1 MTPPYKEEAIMID
14 LSKEEARRFMLMKH
28 GLIGEKKFTGREGI
42 LQFMEQAGCIQF
54 DPLDVCGRNS
64 DLVLQS
70 RVDGY
75 TPELI
80 FDLLY
85 KERFLVDYFDKQL
98 SIMHIRDWPYFA
110 RIRKGHHERGRSLE
124 EIEAIIPAITQ
135 LIRDK
140 GPVSSKDIGFDEKV
154 HWYWS
159 STKLAR
165 AALETMYFRGD
176 LVVHHKK
183 GAIKYYALAEDH
195 LPAETLKRADPLP
208 DELDHIKWRMLRRI
222 RSVGML
228 WDRASDAWL
237 GITTMNA
244 PLRRQAFVDLADEGA
259 ISGLRVRGLKDSLYI
274 ATDDLPLLKLACL
287 NDPQPHRTE
296 FLAPLDNML
305 WDRKLIRALF
315 DFDYTWEVYVPPA
328 KRKYG
333 YYVLPILHGEGFAGR
348 IDVVCDRKRGA
359 LLVNRI
365 WYEEAVDATAELECE
380 VAACL
385 DRFRIF
391 HGLEAV
397 VEQN

>member
-1 MTPPYKEEAIMID
+1 MID
-14 LSKEEARRFMLMKH
+14 LTKEEARRFMLMKH
-28 GLIGEKKFTGREGI
+28 GLIGERRFVGREGI
-42 LQFMEQAGCIQF
+42 LQFVEQAGCIQF
-54 DPLDVCGRNS
+54 DPIDVCGRNS

-75 TPELI
+75 APELM

-85 KERFLVDYFDKQL
+85 KERILVDYFDKQL
-98 SIMHIRDWPYFA
+98 SIIHSDDWPYFA
-110 RIRKGHHERGRSLE
+110 RIRKGYHERGRSME
-124 EIEAIIPAITQ
+124 EIEAIIPQIRQ
-135 LIRDK
+135 LIRET

-195 LPAETLKRADPLP
+195 MPAKTLRAVDPLP
-208 DELDHIKWRMLRRI
+208 DELAHIKWRLLRRI

-244 PLRRQAFVDLADEGA
+244 AFRRQAFAELAGEGSITVA
-259 ISGLRVRGLKDSLYI
+259 RVRGIKDELYL
-274 ATDDLPLLKLACL
+274 ATDDLPMLHHACSAS
-287 NDPQPHRTE
+287 PVAPRTE

-305 WDRKLIRALF
+305 WDRKLVRAIF

-328 KRKYG
+328 KRTYG
-333 YYVLPILHGEGFAGR
+333 YYVLPILHGASFAGR
-348 IDVVCDRKRGA
+348 IDVVCDRKRG
-359 LLVNRI
+359 LLLIKNI
-365 WYEEAVDATAELECE
+365 WYEQRVSVTATLKSE
-380 VAACL
+380 VADCV
-385 DRFRIF
+385 DRFRAF
-391 HGLEAV
+391 HGLVGV
-397 VEQN
+397 VEQK